1 MATRLSERKRIIR
14 EDDDEKHDGSAAKP
28 GSASSATANNTA
40 SGGANPASKYRA
52 RREYNF
58 SETSESL
65 LAKYENEPP
74 SIELHIYP
82 THYRFGNQEGVIPK
96 NSPLIRMFFTYMEHE
111 VIPPAATEVFRDS
124 GIRFYEGCVIMQLI
138 DHRNATV
145 SSTGQLSQTQASAA
159 VSTTSSAEN
168 GKEEVKS
175 EPNSDNS
182 AKDSTNNTTA
192 AAAVKPDPM
201 TYRTILRPTSLSL
214 WHELLYTTDT
224 SHGRFSDHLALSMEA
239 EILALTIRNVDLR
252 VPAVKQPPRS
262 KPLSDIEDSAAA
274 MKAIHN
280 YRIGLSRANRP
291 LHEDMVHHGSDYEEL
306 MLILDDKKDS
316 AASTANGGQFMRLSF
331 IEQIRK
337 KRERL
342 RALQQQRTQGAGT
355 GAGAVGGPA
364 GTAAAL
370 NANRANAIRAQQAGF
385 KNGLI
390 GGAANANNAS
400 GTAFNS
406 NPAAAT
412 AAAAAASTAGN
423 NANRVKLTQEQ
434 RVRYARYQIEE
445 NKKFQSLNPN
455 KSATTVHMPYFVD
468 QIPSHLVDYV
478 LKNGRSDVKGAA
490 YNSLQAPISSHPGSP
505 VVQNAVNSGKV
516 TKTTP
521 KGKKAPAASIARPVT
536 AGKSV
541 PGATQK
547 GRPKKTK

>member
-14 EDDDEKHDGSAAKP
+14 DDDDEKHDGAATKLGAP
-28 GSASSATANNTA
+28 SNAGNNT
-40 SGGANPASKYRA
+40 SGSANPASKYRA

-138 DHRNATV
+138 DHRNATI
-145 SSTGQLSQTQASAA
+145 SSAGQLSQTQASAA
-159 VSTTSSAEN
+159 ASTTTTSTEN
-168 GKEEVKS
+168 GKDGVKS
-175 EPNSDNS
+175 EPNTENTPK
-182 AKDSTNNTTA
+182 KDSTA
-192 AAAVKPDPM
+192 GAAVKPDPM

-252 VPAVKQPPRS
+252 VPPVKQPPRS
-262 KPLSDIEDSAAA
+262 KPLSDIENCTAA
-274 MKAIHN
+274 MQAIHN
-280 YRIGLSRANRP
+280 HRIGLSRPNRP

-316 AASTANGGQFMRLSF
+316 AASTTNGGQFMRLSF

-342 RALQQQRTQGAGT
+342 RALQQQRAQ
-355 GAGAVGGPA
+355 GAVGASTGGLA
-364 GTAAAL
+364 GTSAAL

-390 GGAANANNAS
+390 GSNTTTNNSPGSAFNGNPSAAVAAAGANA
-400 GTAFNS
+400 
-406 NPAAAT
+406 
-412 AAAAAASTAGN
+412 AGN
-423 NANRVKLTQEQ
+423 NSNRVKLTQEQ

-468 QIPSHLVDYV
+468 QIPGHLVDYV

-505 VVQNAVNSGKV
+505 IVQNAATSGKV
-516 TKTTP
+516 MKNTP
-521 KGKKAPAASIARPVT
+521 KGKKATANTVARPAT